1 MAQEQAYM
9 FPTSVKE
16 VEALGWDYI
25 DIILF
30 SGDAFID
37 HPSFGTAV
45 IARWLQKWGYRVAVV
60 PQPNW
65 RDDLRDFRKLGAPR
79 LYFGLNAG
87 AMDSMVNHYTASKR
101 LRHDDAYTPE
111 GKAGARPDY
120 AVTVYTQILKKL
132 FPDVPVIIGGI
143 EASLRRLTHYD
154 YWKDCLMPSVLVT
167 SGADYL
173 CYGMGER
180 PMLELTKGIEKGWS
194 RHRMQQIP
202 QIAFYVKGHRLSGYG
217 KSYDSQDDKVLN
229 TSLNYFSDI
238 NRPEGAGSEIHG
250 HPRPCKREGPAGEAG
265 GRGRSEA
272 EAISGPVPEGLLVLH
287 SFEECRKDKRAFAEN
302 FHWIET
308 HANMMHPDTIIEPV
322 GEGYVQINPPF
333 PPATTEEM
341 DSFWD
346 LPFTKLPHPRYK
358 GKRIPAYDMIKF
370 SVNTH
375 RGCFG
380 GCNFCTI
387 AAHQGKFIQ
396 SRSEK
401 SILKEVSALNNLPD
415 FAGNISDVGAPTA
428 NMYGMHGKKPELC
441 DKCKRRSCLF
451 PKRCP
456 NLECDHTRLMELYKR
471 IDATKGIRHS
481 YIGSGIRYDLFLT
494 EDGFVDPSSKPYL
507 KTLVL
512 DHTSG
517 RLKVAPE
524 HTEDHVLQK
533 MAKPSFRLFEHLRKE
548 FDKINREAGT
558 HVGLVPYFI
567 SSHPGYTMKDMERLA
582 SHPALKGI
590 WMDQVQ
596 DFTPTPMTTSSVMF
610 YTGLDPR
617 DMTPVFTERNP
628 EKKQLQKSFFFK
640 NSSKKSPKPLQSS
653 KQTINIAPGYSK
665 KKKKQQ

>member
-1 MAQEQAYM
+1 MATPAAYM

-16 VEALGWDYI
+16 VERLGWDYI
-25 DIILF
+25 DVILF

-65 RDDLRDFRKLGAPR
+65 RDDLRDFRKLGRPR

-101 LRHDDAYTPE
+101 LRHDDAYTPD

-120 AVTVYTQILKKL
+120 AVTVYTKILKRL
-132 FPDVPVIIGGI
+132 FPDVPVVIGGI

-154 YWKDCLMPSVLVT
+154 YWQDGLKPSVLVD
-167 SGADYL
+167 SGADWL

-180 PMLELTKGIEKGWS
+180 PMLELTRGIEKGWN
-194 RHRMQQIP
+194 RHRLEQIP
-202 QIAFYVKGHRLSGYG
+202 QLAFYRTG
-217 KSYDSQDDKVLN
+217 
-229 TSLNYFSDI
+229 T
-238 NRPEGAGSEIHG
+238 P
-250 HPRPCKREGPAGEAG
+250 REGDG
-265 GRGRSEA
+265 
-272 EAISGPVPEGLLVLH
+272 ILLLH
-287 SFEECRKDKRAFAEN
+287 SYEECCRSKRAFAEN
-302 FHWIET
+302 FHEIET

-322 GEGYVQINPPF
+322 GEGYVQVNPTY
-333 PPATTEEM
+333 PPATEAEM

-346 LPFTKLPHPRYK
+346 LPFTKLPHPRYA

-387 AAHQGKFIQ
+387 AAHQGKFIS
-396 SRSEK
+396 SRSEE
-401 SILKEVSALNNLPD
+401 SVLKEVKALGDLPG

-428 NMYGMHGKKPELC
+428 NMYGMGGRDRSLC
-441 DKCKRRSCLF
+441 EKCRRRSCLF
-451 PKRCP
+451 PAPCK
-456 NLECDHTRLMELYKR
+456 NLDRDHSRLLKLYER
-471 IDATKGIRHS
+471 IDATRGIRHS
-481 YIGSGIRYDLFLT
+481 YIGSGIRYDLFLS
-494 EDGFVDPSSKPYL
+494 EDGFVDPSSRPYFRE
-507 KTLVL
+507 LVL
-512 DHTSG
+512 RHTSG

-533 MAKPSFRLFEHLRKE
+533 MAKPSFRLFERLRKE
-548 FDKINREAGT
+548 FDALNREAGT

-567 SSHPGYTMKDMERLA
+567 SSHPGCTMKDMQCLA
-582 SHPALKGI
+582 NHPALRGI

-610 YTGLDPR
+610 WTGLDPR
-617 DMTPVFTERNP
+617 DMTPVFTERDP
-628 EKKQLQKSFFFK
+628 EKKRLQKSFFFAHASGKEKKTEK
-640 NSSKKSPKPLQSS
+640 NPKKSPSGYGNSKKSR
-653 KQTINIAPGYSK
+653 NIAPRK
-665 KKKKQQ
+665 K

>member
-1 MAQEQAYM
+1 MSNNDYM

-16 VEALGWDYI
+16 VQALGWDYI
-25 DIILF
+25 DVIIF
-30 SGDAFID
+30 SGDAFVD

-65 RDDLRDFRKLGAPR
+65 RDDLRDFRKLGTPR
-79 LYFGLNAG
+79 LYFALNRG

-101 LRHDDAYTPE
+101 LRHDDAYTPD

-132 FPDVPVIIGGI
+132 FPDVPVVIGGI

-154 YWKDCLMPSVLVT
+154 YWKDCLMPSVIYT

-194 RHRMQQIP
+194 QHRMHQIP
-202 QIAFYVKGHRLSGYG
+202 QIAFYVKG
-217 KSYDSQDDKVLN
+217 K
-229 TSLNYFSDI
+229 
-238 NRPEGAGSEIHG
+238 RPEAAEWEGSRSDGLETST
-250 HPRPCKREGPAGEAG
+250 PAGK
-265 GRGRSEA
+265 
-272 EAISGPVPEGLLVLH
+272 LVLH
-287 SFEECRKDKRAFAEN
+287 SFEECQRDKRAFAEN

-308 HANMMHPDTIIEPV
+308 HANMMHPDTILEPV
-322 GEGYVQINPPF
+322 GDGYVQINPPY
-333 PPATTEEM
+333 PPATQEEM
-341 DSFWD
+341 DSYWD

-396 SRSEK
+396 SRSEA
-401 SILKEVSALNNLPD
+401 SILKEVKALNKLPD

-428 NMYGMHGKKPELC
+428 NMYGMHGKNLELC

-451 PKRCP
+451 PARCP
-456 NLECDHTRLMELYKR
+456 NLNCDHTRLMELYRR
-471 IDATKGIRHS
+471 IDATQGIRHS

-533 MAKPSFRLFEHLRKE
+533 MAKPSFRLFERLRKE
-548 FDKINREAGT
+548 FDGINREAGT

-567 SSHPGYTMKDMERLA
+567 SSHPGCTLKDMENLA

-617 DMTPVFTERNP
+617 DMKPVFCEHNP
-628 EKKQLQKSFFFK
+628 ERKQQQKSFFFK
-640 NSSKKSPKPLQSS
+640 NSSKKTGDRLQGS
-653 KQTINIAPGYSK
+653 KQIHNIAGRK
-665 KKKKQQ
+665 KRTKKT